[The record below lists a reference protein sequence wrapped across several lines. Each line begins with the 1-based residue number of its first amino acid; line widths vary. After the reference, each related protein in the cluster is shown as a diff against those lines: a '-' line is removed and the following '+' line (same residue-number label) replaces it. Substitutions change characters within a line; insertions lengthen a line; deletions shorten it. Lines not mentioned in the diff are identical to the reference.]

1 MTLRSRFRFRP
12 LIVAAMVVSFLCSGS
27 VVMHST
33 PAQAQEPARFLG
45 PNDDDPPTGKKTKKK
60 RSKKKRSKK
69 KGPKKQRSKK
79 KKKKIIRWGQRR
91 NENDQKYDKRYQ
103 RVLKKVRQDKRGD
116 FAGGHFENAQGE
128 KVRLWTYMGHPFI
141 VRSDIDAEFTADT
154 AMYMEMLH
162 REYGGAYK
170 RILGIPAD
178 VKEKIEVIVF
188 ADQETYI
195 KNGGSKG
202 SGGFFNPAAH
212 MGSDRG
218 PFWPARHYRL
228 QQFTSGITDFAKWEK
243 GTLKHEAAHMEM
255 QLRLGYTLFY
265 GMKLGVPVDCP
276 RWWNEGHATVFEYW
290 DFDKGVDENLAE
302 IPNRGR
308 YAPVIRRIYDT
319 ARWKDFNYVWTIDG
333 ATWHGDMTSDQG
345 FLNYAQAWSLAA
357 YMMNEG
363 RQGRRDFRAIFNL
376 SRRVG
381 TDRQTTYQGDR
392 KRAWTLKFPEKD
404 QLKLEKN
411 WQQWV
416 AENVSRDKR
425 VPDEDWLLKRQGY
438 KSEIV
443 DRLERYSEDELDEIR
458 DGIKEER
465 QRRKKAKKIER

>member
-1 MTLRSRFRFRP
+1 
-12 LIVAAMVVSFLCSGS
+12 LIVAAMVVGFLCSGS
-27 VVMHST
+27 IVAHST
-33 PAQAQEPARFLG
+33 PAQAQQPPTRVN
-45 PNDDDPPTGKKTKKK
+45 PNDDDPPAEKKTKKK
-60 RSKKKRSKK
+60 RSKKNRSKK
-69 KGPKKQRSKK
+69 KGSKKKGSKK

-91 NENDQKYDKRYQ
+91 KETDQKYDKRYQ
-103 RVLKKVRQDKRGD
+103 RVIRKVKQDKRGD
-116 FAGGHFENAQGE
+116 SVGGHFENAQGE
-128 KVRLWTYMGHPFI
+128 EVRLWTYMGHPFI
-141 VRSDIDAEFTADT
+141 VRSDIDAKFTADT

-162 REYGGAYK
+162 REYGAAYK
-170 RILGIPAD
+170 RILGLPAE

-195 KNGGSKG
+195 KNGGTKG

-212 MGSDRG
+212 MQDDRG
-218 PFWPARHYRL
+218 RFWPARHYRL
-228 QQFTSGITDFAKWEK
+228 QLFTGGITDFTKWEK
-243 GTLKHEAAHMEM
+243 GTLKHEAAHMEL
-255 QLRLGYTLFY
+255 QLRLGYTLSR
-265 GMKLGVPVDCP
+265 GMSFGIPVNCP

-290 DFDKGVDENLAE
+290 NFDKTVDENFAE

-308 YAPVIRRIYDT
+308 YAPVIRRIFDT

-357 YMMNEG
+357 YMMNQG
-363 RQGRRDFRAIFNL
+363 RDGRRDFRAIFDL

-381 TDRQTTYQGDR
+381 TDRQQTAAGDGM
-392 KRAWTLKFPEKD
+392 RAWTVKFPQQD
-404 QLKLEKN
+404 QARLEKN

-438 KSEIV
+438 KPEIV
-443 DRLERYSEDELDEIR
+443 DRLVKYSKEEFDELREEI
-458 DGIKEER
+458 IEER
-465 QRRKKAKKIER
+465 QRRKKARTIEK